1 MLPVFFDTDQS
12 LCQPDEWP
20 ADVDDMAA
28 LYDRQ
33 LTAVLDQLIPL
44 REVTRRPRPSDPWFD
59 AECRAAKH
67 QTRRLERAH
76 AAACRRLARA
86 ASRGSS
92 TPQSVAIEQVAA
104 AKSAWYDQR
113 RAYRQLRHQK
123 CTAFWLE
130 KIETDR
136 FRSVKLWES
145 VDKCSAA
152 DVLEPAYLSTSS
164 RSTTSS

>member
-1 MLPVFFDTDQS
+1 
-12 LCQPDEWP
+12 
-20 ADVDDMAA
+20 
-28 LYDRQ
+28 
-33 LTAVLDQLIPL
+33 VLDELIAL

-59 AECRAAKH
+59 AEFRAAKR

-76 AAACRRLARA
+76 ARVALC
-86 ASRGSS
+86 GSS

-123 CTAFWLE
+123 RTAFWLE

-136 FRSVKLWES
+136 FRPVKLWES
-145 VDKCSAA
+145 VDKLLGRGRTRACSSL
-152 DVLEPAYLSTSS
+152 DVQSLNHQRLLRGEG
-164 RSTTSS
+164 